1 MNEFFNF
8 IISNFRSIELV
19 NTISIVPTIDM
30 DANKENIYP
39 LVNIDLKNTSIQ
51 EQILI
56 SDFEIT
62 VVQQRNIK
70 NKCIDNKLLTDS
82 NYLDNLNETMFIC
95 QKFIKQIEH
104 NTETLMAID
113 TITDLSP
120 LKNSLKNGLD
130 GFSFTLSLS
139 KPNIVKAC

>member
-1 MNEFFNF
+1 MNEFFKF

-19 NTISIVPTIDM
+19 NTISIVPTIDI

-39 LVNIDLKNTSIQ
+39 LVNIDLKNTAIQ
-51 EQILI
+51 EQVLI

-95 QKFIKQIEH
+95 QKFVKQIEH
-104 NTETLMAID
+104 NTETLMSID

-130 GFSFTLSLS
+130 GFQFTLSLS